1 MNKRAFI
8 HFGTAIECERTSGGM
23 KKIRRK
29 AIKKC
34 GQNNGNVAR
43 RINCDNSI
51 KSGEKIEK
59 KCWEVGWMDLG

>member
-1 MNKRAFI
+1 
-8 HFGTAIECERTSGGM
+8 M

-51 KSGEKIEK
+51 KSGEKSRK
-59 KCWEVGWMDLG
+59 SVGKLDGWTWGKAS